1 MPEVA
6 QSSVRIQR
14 VHPNRGNIEVLQCPL
29 DPELLV
35 AELAGELPPN
45 VAQAVREHLAD
56 CAICGPRSRALRGP
70 YDLLASLGREP
81 VPYVPDLRDVV
92 RGDAARGRILRGV
105 GHFAGAIGR
114 GGALAAAAVV
124 GITAL
129 VAIILVSVLGAAG
142 AQTVTRSANSLVK
155 VPAAAP
161 RGHLFTQTDKL
172 VTVVDNAGHQWSVAE
187 ILSVDE
193 RTGAVTRSLP
203 SAEGALR
210 TAGNADASAAV
221 AVSPDGTTIFEL
233 TATTASHQQA
243 LVAVNAST
251 GAIRYAAPL
260 ALSSDTAAVALALA
274 PDGSTVYVGL
284 DVPVLGQPRALALD
298 AASGAPTAE
307 LAPGLDT
314 SIPLPPPP
322 GSLPT
327 SVFPGETP
335 RLDAGG
341 MRVALG
347 SGGAL
352 ALSPDGQWLFDVLL
366 LQSAKGDRY
375 AVIRR
380 FSVTDGQE
388 AQALALPGDFTLARL
403 TSGGTADAP
412 RVALVKGSPD
422 AQAFVLD
429 AGTTGPTLSGEIAL
443 GGPAAPQNV
452 SFTGT
457 LQASLTA
464 DGLRLYITQD
474 ASAAGGRFAGH
485 DLWVV
490 DAQGMSMLAHR
501 VDADAASDVL
511 ANAAGGPQARI
522 FVLRGG
528 QVLLISPDLTGATI
542 PWLSL
547 RDGHPVIRLLAS
559 V

>member
-14 VHPNRGNIEVLQCPL
+14 VRPHRGNIEVLQCPL

-70 YDLLASLGREP
+70 YELLASLGREP

-92 RGDAARGRILRGV
+92 RGDAARGRILREV
-105 GHFAGAIGR
+105 RHVARAISR
-114 GGALAAAAVV
+114 GGALAVAAIV
-124 GITAL
+124 GMTAL
-129 VAIILVSVLGAAG
+129 VVIILVGVLTAAG
-142 AQTVTRSANSLVK
+142 ARTVTRSANRLVN

-161 RGHLFTQTDKL
+161 HGHLFAQTDKV
-172 VTVVDNAGHQWSVAE
+172 VTVVDSTGHQWSVAE

-193 RTGAVTRSLP
+193 RTGAVARSLP
-203 SAEGALR
+203 SAAGSLR
-210 TAGNADASAAV
+210 TADSADAPAAV
-221 AVSPDGTTIFEL
+221 AVSADGATLFEL
-233 TATTASHQQA
+233 TAPTTSRQQA
-243 LVAVNAST
+243 LIAVNAST
-251 GAIRYAAPL
+251 GAVRYATPL
-260 ALSSDTAAVALALA
+260 ALSSNTSAVALALA

-284 DVPVLGQPRALALD
+284 DVPVPGQTRALALD
-298 AASGAPTAE
+298 ASSGAPIAE
-307 LAPGLDT
+307 LAPTLDT
-314 SIPLPPPP
+314 AIPMPPPP

-335 RLDAGG
+335 QLDAGG

-347 SGGAL
+347 AGGAL
-352 ALSPDGQWLFDVLL
+352 ALSPDGRWLFDVLL
-366 LQSAKGDRY
+366 LQSAKGERY

-380 FSVTDGQE
+380 FGAADGQE

-403 TSGGTADAP
+403 ISGGAADAP

-429 AGTTGPTLSGEIAL
+429 AGTAGPTLVGEIAL
-443 GGPAAPQNV
+443 GGPAAPENV
-452 SFTGT
+452 SFSGT
-457 LQASLTA
+457 LQASMAA
-464 DGLRLYITQD
+464 DGTRLYITQD

-522 FVLRGG
+522 FVVRGG
-528 QVLLISPDLTGATI
+528 QVLLLAPDLTGATI

-547 RDGHPVIRLLAS
+547 RDEHPIVRLLAS

>member
-45 VAQAVREHLAD
+45 VAQAVRDHLAD

-70 YDLLASLGREP
+70 YELLASLGREP
-81 VPYVPDLRDVV
+81 VPYVPDLRDMV
-92 RGDAARGRILRGV
+92 RGDAARGRVLRGAR
-105 GHFAGAIGR
+105 HAAGAIGR
-114 GGALAAAAVV
+114 GGALAAAAVI

-129 VAIILVSVLGAAG
+129 VAVILVGVLTAAG
-142 AQTVTRSANSLVK
+142 AQTVTRSANSLVN
-155 VPAAAP
+155 VPAAASH
-161 RGHLFTQTDKL
+161 GHLFAQTDKL
-172 VTVVDNAGHQWSVAE
+172 ATVADSAGHQWSVAE

-193 RTGAVTRSLP
+193 RTGAVARSLP
-203 SAEGALR
+203 SIGDTLR
-210 TAGNADASAAV
+210 TSSSADAPAAV
-221 AVSPDGTTIFEL
+221 AVSADGNTIFEL
-233 TATTASHQQA
+233 TAPTASHQQA
-243 LVAVNAST
+243 LVAVNTAT
-251 GAIRYAAPL
+251 GAVRYATPL
-260 ALSSDTAAVALALA
+260 ALSSDAAAVALALA
-274 PDGSTVYVGL
+274 PDGATVYVSL
-284 DVPVLGQPRALALD
+284 NVPVPGQTRALALD
-298 AASGAPTAE
+298 AASGARVAE

-322 GSLPT
+322 GSLPS

-335 RLDAGG
+335 KLDAGG

-347 SGGAL
+347 SSGAL
-352 ALSPDGQWLFDVLL
+352 ALSPDGSWLFDVLL
-366 LQSAKGDRY
+366 LQSARGDRY
-375 AVIRR
+375 AIIRR
-380 FSVTDGQE
+380 FSASDGQE

-403 TSGGTADAP
+403 ISGGTAAAP
-412 RVALVKGSPD
+412 RVVLVKGSPD

-429 AGTTGPTLSGEIAL
+429 AGAAGPTLSGEIAL

-457 LQASLTA
+457 LQASVTS

-490 DAQGMSMLAHR
+490 DAQGMNMLAHR

-522 FVLRGG
+522 FIVRGG
-528 QVLLISPDLTGATI
+528 QVLLLAPDLTGATI

-547 RDGHPVIRLLAS
+547 RDGHPIVRLLAS